1 MDRYLC
7 SVKAAWVSIFLF
19 VNSTKVECF
28 YNENFLYM
36 SDCLLCPM
44 PMTYD
49 MMSSVQEVV
58 QVSWSSSS
66 TSLNKNHSEGYF
78 GLSNLQLPSSGV
90 YESLKIEC
98 PAAIV
103 NSRITYNA
111 NSDLYYEILWY
122 IMIGDDKY
130 SLQSET
136 KQYPLKNGTTYVDFE
151 VEAFNVQI
159 TDLTSFSSSASVGI
173 YASVHGVFMNSL
185 NYNWY
190 VNSGGNAQVKLTWY
204 R

>member
-1 MDRYLC
+1 
-7 SVKAAWVSIFLF
+7 
-19 VNSTKVECF
+19 
-28 YNENFLYM
+28 
-36 SDCLLCPM
+36 M

-66 TSLNKNHSEGYF
+66 TSLNKNHAEGYF